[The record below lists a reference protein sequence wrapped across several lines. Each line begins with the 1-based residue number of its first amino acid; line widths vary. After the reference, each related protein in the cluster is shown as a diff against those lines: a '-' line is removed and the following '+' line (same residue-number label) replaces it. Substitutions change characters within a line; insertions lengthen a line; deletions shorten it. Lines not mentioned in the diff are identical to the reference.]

1 MLTEALEGREEEGK
15 EEGRG
20 RFRQGR
26 ARSPPVRLSD
36 NVLLLSLSLSLS
48 LVRLDGFW
56 SPDDDPSEISRK
68 GEI

>member
-15 EEGRG
+15 EEGDSG
-20 RFRQGR
+20 RQEVVVRPF
-26 ARSPPVRLSD
+26 ARRTMCSF
-36 NVLLLSLSLSLS
+36 SLSLS

>member
-1 MLTEALEGREEEGK
+1 MLTEALEGREEEGE
-15 EEGRG
+15 EEGDSG
-20 RFRQGR
+20 REEVV
-26 ARSPPVRLSD
+26 VRPSD
-36 NVLLLSLSLSLS
+36 NVLLLY